1 MTTDLPN
8 GPRGR
13 MLALALT
20 ATALLAVWFGVAAPV
35 IQWHESRTER
45 LAGRKAL
52 ARHMAR
58 VATEL
63 PQLRR
68 ELAATAANGAPPIT
82 FFAGDTD
89 AIAGA
94 ALQDLVEDLAK
105 KAGADLSSAEMLPSE
120 SAGAYR
126 RVSVHVRVY
135 TRAWPIL
142 IHLLQ
147 SLERARPRMLLDDVQ
162 IHALPA
168 RDKQEGP
175 PIDSS
180 FTVVGFRA
188 AAPGAPPR

>member
-68 ELAATAANGAPPIT
+68 ELAATAAN
-82 FFAGDTD
+82 
-89 AIAGA
+89 GA